1 MTQKRQAQIDQKQ
14 SEKSRN
20 IDKTFIESI
29 ISRAE
34 PFEDQQDLRSFLMNV
49 LLFIKRVDGFDLT
62 DEERKYPTHAQFAHT
77 TFTKGRDTAEGLK
90 NRLRIIERYQ
100 IRDIQRIINIIA
112 STAVSSP
119 KGKLTL
125 QEMQLIMEL
134 HKNPLAAQYELAQRL
149 STTAQVIKQKLTKL
163 RRQFSLA
170 VIHNVDYHKL
180 KLTLIEVDFRTKS
193 LKASEALEHFYRKT
207 PPLWLRR
214 IAFDHDYRLGYLTYL
229 MPDQPKAHQM
239 LAKRVHWLE
248 DEFFEESSSYK
259 VLNSA
264 VSVSFDSYDPITGK
278 WFLNIDTISE
288 AILQFIR
295 HQEKIPTLIRR
306 WSFTEPMPFD
316 RVDYILAQT
325 PYIFGEKKRIEIR
338 QKVLEQYGF
347 ILSKKTLWDREQKL
361 HQAGLFYPA
370 IWFDI
375 PGLEEVVQFTIEC
388 APECFDH
395 LSRISSFLPYTYL
408 QTSKTSL
415 FFTFQRPNQ
424 CASITG
430 LLIRMISREEGVS
443 KLRVIRYEPTFSPQ
457 MLTQTVTRWDSSRQR
472 WIIQEGDI

>member
-1 MTQKRQAQIDQKQ
+1 MAQKRQAQITQNQ
-14 SEKSRN
+14 AEESIN
-20 IDKTFIESI
+20 IDEKFIEGI

-34 PFEDQQDLRSFLMNV
+34 PFEDQQDLRFFLMNV

-77 TFTKGRDTAEGLK
+77 TYTKGRDTAEGLK
-90 NRLRIIERYQ
+90 NRLKIIERFQ
-100 IRDIQRIINIIA
+100 IRDVQRIINIIA

-119 KGKLTL
+119 KGRLTPR
-125 QEMQLIMEL
+125 EIQLILEL
-134 HKNPLAAQYELAQRL
+134 HKNPLATQYELAQRL
-149 STTAQVIKQKLTKL
+149 STTAQAIRQKLIKL
-163 RRQFSLA
+163 RRHFSLA

-180 KLTLIEVDFRTKS
+180 RLTLMEVDFRTKS
-193 LKASEALEHFYRKT
+193 LKASEQLEHLYRKT

-239 LAKRVHWLE
+239 LANRVRWLE
-248 DEFFEESSSYK
+248 DEFLEESTSYK

-264 VSVSFDSYDPITGK
+264 VSISFNSYDPVAGK

-295 HQEKIPTLIRR
+295 HQKKTPTQIRK

-316 RVDYILAQT
+316 EIDYILAQT
-325 PYIFGEKKRIEIR
+325 PYIFGEKQRIAIR
-338 QKVLEQYGF
+338 QKVLEQHGYT
-347 ILSKKTLWDREQKL
+347 LSNKTLWYRERKL
-361 HQAGLFYPA
+361 HQAGLFHPA

-395 LSRISSFLPYTYL
+395 ISRISSFLPYTYL

-415 FFTFQRPNQ
+415 FFTFQRPNL
-424 CASITG
+424 CSSITG
-430 LLIRMISREEGVS
+430 LLVRMISQEEGVS

-457 MLTQTVTRWDSSRQR
+457 MLTQTVSRWDNSRQR